1 MGGNPQL
8 NTIDMLSLMQFHQ
21 LLSLNF
27 MNLAPPLIFGAAA
40 AAQQANTGAEAAITP
55 NLTRPTTSMSSV
67 SSNASDIASNANP
80 IAAAQKAQLLHNQA
94 AAAQQVSAQI
104 KRVQLWCPETGC
116 QRHRTGTEAN
126 QKQKVLT
133 LITIALCVSLLP
145 RSRTTRSVP
154 APESPTSN

>member
-40 AAQQANTGAEAAITP
+40 AAQQANTGAEAAAINITP

-94 AAAQQVSAQI
+94 AAAQQVSAQHAAGF
-104 KRVQLWCPETGC
+104 RN
-116 QRHRTGTEAN
+116 AN
-126 QKQKVLT
+126 NKK
-133 LITIALCVSLLP
+133 CSLSP
-145 RSRTTRSVP
+145 QSPSVAS
-154 APESPTSN
+154 APL